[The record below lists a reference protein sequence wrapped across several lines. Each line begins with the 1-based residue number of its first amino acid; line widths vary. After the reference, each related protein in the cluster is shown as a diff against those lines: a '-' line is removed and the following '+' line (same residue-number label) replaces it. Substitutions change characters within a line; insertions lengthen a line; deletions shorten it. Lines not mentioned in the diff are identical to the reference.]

1 MTLGERLTKL
11 RKDLNLSQEE
21 VAEKLNVTRQTV
33 SKWELDQSTPD
44 CDKIIPICRLYN
56 ISTDE
61 LLTGRKTDTLNDDMN
76 YNLMS
81 DREIKSK
88 KAIAICESIFLFF
101 LSLAWVIITGEI
113 DNFPDSLIAVG
124 FFLFSVL
131 GVINLIYKFFKL
143 PELSDKKIKKEKK
156 KHIHKYD
163 DVISIFFAIVYLVIS
178 FITGAW
184 GITWILWIVYA
195 LVCEIVHI
203 MLGEEK
209 EDKNDDEN
217 D

>member
-88 KAIAICESIFLFF
+88 KATAICESIFLFF

-131 GVINLIYKFFKL
+131 GVINLIYKFSKL

-163 DVISIFFAIVYLVIS
+163 DVISIFFAILYLVIS